1 MTAGRFR
8 DESVSAIC
16 RLLALSISAAAIV
29 CFADAS
35 AAVAA
40 AGDRGAQLAATCAS
54 CHRLDGRD
62 VGIPSIVG
70 LDAATLTEAMH
81 AFQSGARVSQIMH
94 VMSLSL
100 SDDEIAN
107 VSSYLATLHVET
119 HRP

>member
-1 MTAGRFR
+1 MSVRRCR
-8 DESVSAIC
+8 DENPSGIA

-29 CFADAS
+29 CFVNSGAT
-35 AAVAA
+35 
-40 AGDRGAQLAATCAS
+40 AGDRGAQLASTCAS

-62 VGIPSIVG
+62 VGVPSIVG

-100 SDDEIAN
+100 SDDEIAT
-107 VSSYLATLHVET
+107 VSSYLATLRVET